1 MDILIFDMDGVLID
15 VSKSY
20 RKTIQRTVQI
30 YLETCLGFARSR
42 RGWITNEEISLFKS
56 VGGFNNDWDLTS
68 GLLLYLLSLSGIA
81 SLSKRRRFA
90 SIEETL
96 SHLKTKSP
104 LFRSKPHQRY
114 LKFPGQRSPS
124 PSSPPTGEGAIS
136 GGAFLNAG
144 DQRLDSSMLESNVR
158 LKRKNL
164 SSFLERVKSKG
175 GGLRGIRRILG
186 TSWQGWVYGAGDLE
200 KENLVKRIFQELYL
214 GKQFAPYYQLRP
226 IFHTGEGLYKQERL
240 LISKEVLSSLRRK
253 VRMGIASGRPRFEAE
268 LALKRF
274 HLRRYFDSVV
284 TLDECTEE
292 ENRIFR
298 STGKKIKCS
307 KPSPYSILRVIRE
320 IGLSDPQ
327 CGYVGDVV
335 DDMAAARAAKKHLNM
350 VAVGIAS
357 GHANRKV
364 MKDSL
369 RKAGADLVIENPK
382 KLLRLVS

>member
-30 YLETCLGFARSR
+30 YLETCLGFTRSR

-68 GLLLYLLSLSGIA
+68 GLLLYLLSLSGIS

-96 SHLKTKSP
+96 SYLKTKSP
-104 LFRSKPHQRY
+104 LFRSKPGQRY
-114 LKFPGQRSPS
+114 LKFPGQLSPS
-124 PSSPPTGEGAIS
+124 PSSPPTGGGDIS

-144 DQRLDSSMLESNVR
+144 DQRLDSSMPEPNIHLQ
-158 LKRKNL
+158 RKNL

-175 GGLRGIRRILG
+175 GGLRGIRRVLR
-186 TSWQGWVYGAGDLE
+186 TSWQGWIYGAGDLG

-214 GKQFAPYYQLRP
+214 GNEFASHYLLRP
-226 IFHTGEGLYKQERL
+226 IFYRGEGFYKQERL
-240 LISKEVLSSLRRK
+240 LISREILSSLRRK

-298 STGKKIKCS
+298 SRGKKIKCS
-307 KPSPYSILRVIRE
+307 KPNPYSISRVLRE

-335 DDMAAARAAKKHLNM
+335 DDMAAAHAAKKHLKM
-350 VAVGIAS
+350 VAVGFIS

-369 RKAGADLVIENPK
+369 RKAGADLMIENPK